1 MLSLVGSV
9 SGFAPAASVAGA
21 VAPRTVSPQMG
32 FGKAELEALAKE
44 QNPVLGY
51 WDPIG
56 LADISLWGQDT
67 EASIAWLRHAEIK
80 HGRIAMAGFV
90 GFIVHAN
97 GIKFPFP
104 GPQSVVADGLS
115 APEVW
120 DAIPFLAKL
129 QIIGAIGVFEHISE
143 DKNFLAADGMKHY
156 MRGGKPGYMPTF
168 TANVHPAP
176 LNLWDPFK
184 FTKNLSEEQKA
195 KKLNAEVNNGRL
207 AMIGLFGFLAAAK
220 VPGSVPALT
229 FIPAYSG
236 DLMQPFNPTGPTE
249 SLWTIG
255 NLWASSPF
263 Q

>member
-1 MLSLVGSV
+1 V
-9 SGFAPAASVAGA
+9 P
-21 VAPRTVSPQMG
+21 
-32 FGKAELEALAKE
+32 
-44 QNPVLGY
+44 
-51 WDPIG
+51 
-56 LADISLWGQDT
+56 
-67 EASIAWLRHAEIK
+67 
-80 HGRIAMAGFV
+80 
-90 GFIVHAN
+90 
-97 GIKFPFP
+97 
-104 GPQSVVADGLS
+104 DGLS

-129 QIIGAIGVFEHISE
+129 QIIGAIGMLEHISE

-156 MRGGKPGYMPTF
+156 MRGGKPGYMPSF
-168 TANVHPAP
+168 SANVHPMP

-184 FTKNLSEEQKA
+184 FTNKLSEADKA

-207 AMIGLFGFLAAAK
+207 AMIGLFGFLSAAK

>member
-1 MLSLVGSV
+1 MLAAAALCSSAY
-9 SGFAPAASVAGA
+9 APAAGVA
-21 VAPRTVSPQMG
+21 APAQSRAAAPQM
-32 FGKAELEALAKE
+32 FGKTELMALAKE

-56 LADISLWGQDT
+56 LADIPLWGQDQ

-90 GFIVHAN
+90 GFCVHAN

-104 GPQSVVADGLS
+104 GPQSAVEAGLS

-129 QIIGAIGVFEHISE
+129 QIIATVGIFEHISE
-143 DKNFLAADGMKHY
+143 DKNFLAADGMTHY

-168 TANVHPAP
+168 KANVHPTP
-176 LNLWDPFK
+176 LNLWDPFG
-184 FTKNLSEEQKA
+184 FTKGLSAEAKA

-207 AMIGLFGFLAAAK
+207 AMIGIFGFVSAGS
-220 VPGSVPALT
+220 VPGSVPALDGI
-229 FIPAYSG
+229 IPAYSG
-236 DLMQPFNPTGPTE
+236 DVMQPFNPAGPLE
-249 SLWTIG
+249 SIWTVG
-255 NLWASSPF
+255 KVW
-263 Q
+263 